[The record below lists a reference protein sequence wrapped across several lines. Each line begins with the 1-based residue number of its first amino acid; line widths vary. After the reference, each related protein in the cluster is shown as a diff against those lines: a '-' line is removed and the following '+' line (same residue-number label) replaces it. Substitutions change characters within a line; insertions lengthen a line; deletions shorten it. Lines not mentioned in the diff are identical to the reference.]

1 MADAEEET
9 EVTPPRLSA
18 SDFDIFAEKLLTHQ
32 LLLTALELHTELV
45 EAGLEIPRLRDFFSN
60 PGNFERQY
68 QTTTLSGS
76 AHSPV
81 IPRTSS
87 IATIDSLDDY
97 ARYSDDGA
105 RDTDEKVAVL
115 EFELRKAHETIKALR
130 GSLTEATETETPASE
145 SSHGENIDRDHS
157 SGGDSLRPH
166 EKRALNFLVNEYLL
180 KNGYRM
186 TSVTFS
192 DENADQDFDD
202 WDDVGLNTA
211 KPPDLLHLYR
221 DYGHHTVPEVML
233 VLKSVKEEKANLEAE
248 YAKLQEE
255 CKQLQEGI
263 GELKYENHTLNET
276 VEKLESEIKEIVNSS
291 HLTERASLSVEKS
304 IESSETDTDGV
315 TAEHISESTTKN
327 EDATDGTE
335 NNDAVE
341 ISERG
346 NVPNEE
352 GNGDAA
358 EKLQTSEDLGSKDP
372 EENLPDDG
380 SHQRNTADMELTQ
393 QKGDDPQVRTFSPSS
408 QPSGNEEKDQ
418 TSSRTTSSLF
428 RDTLLTFTHVQLEN
442 RLSNEVCKLSNA
454 DENVVLIVARCL
466 PHIVPNVL
474 LNKREELIPVILCS
488 AIHHP
493 AVKERDNLLHMLF
506 NLIKRPDEDQRQ
518 MIMSGCAAFA
528 QVVGP
533 TRIEAELL
541 PQWWEQIGH
550 KYVERRLLVA
560 EACGGLAPYL
570 PDYIRSSLVWSM
582 LKQML
587 SDDRNEAVRE
597 AVTKSLGLVVAF
609 MENVDKYQQ
618 AYELLEET
626 LFDPSEKVA
635 KTSREVF
642 LPSFA
647 AWAQDLDK
655 VESHLFT
662 SLISIVENALKDLE
676 QVHEL
681 SNDSEDT
688 EKVHKTF
695 EAIHDRLARSV
706 QVISSLI
713 PVLFA
718 SVLRTAPFSKK
729 PEEVER
735 YNVPVAPGRLLTPQS
750 PLTDIETIFGGNQAV
765 AFHVRR
771 FDKHVSEDH
780 FDSWDSLTWIHYE
793 CLPNLCDIVGKVHVS
808 LTDCVQQLISLF
820 RSLCITLGKPYSDK
834 KIKPFCMQRLNV
846 LSLDEEK
853 RESLLS
859 SASLPV
865 LAAGVLGCF
874 DSEDDMSELT
884 SLLRNSVIALAE
896 ASASLEGPI
905 IMYQELSTS
914 SRYLEVLIGVLWEIV
929 VHSSSL
935 VRCCAAP
942 LFTVLM
948 KGVDLDLISR
958 KVLPALVTLA
968 SDSQMSV
975 RTAAIPAFGAIV
987 ENVTDKMIL
996 EKVYVQFQSFLEDPQ
1011 YKDQHELQ
1019 ATMIRTFGKVAPH
1032 AEPHFRDE
1040 VLLPR
1045 LVVMATINNQSQD
1058 DTRRRE
1064 IALELMEAYVS
1075 LTCCFISIDVLN
1087 DYIIP
1092 GLRAVKQDIE
1102 ALAPE
1107 CEETVHVLL
1116 RECEV
1121 KADQKSLSH
1130 LPSSSKIGQE
1140 IKSTFI
1146 SGFHRLKDAQRPKMA
1161 DIFKKKD
1168 RFDS

>member
-1 MADAEEET
+1 
-9 EVTPPRLSA
+9 
-18 SDFDIFAEKLLTHQ
+18 
-32 LLLTALELHTELV
+32 
-45 EAGLEIPRLRDFFSN
+45 
-60 PGNFERQY
+60 
-68 QTTTLSGS
+68 
-76 AHSPV
+76 
-81 IPRTSS
+81 
-87 IATIDSLDDY
+87 
-97 ARYSDDGA
+97 
-105 RDTDEKVAVL
+105 
-115 EFELRKAHETIKALR
+115 
-130 GSLTEATETETPASE
+130 
-145 SSHGENIDRDHS
+145 
-157 SGGDSLRPH
+157 
-166 EKRALNFLVNEYLL
+166 
-180 KNGYRM
+180 
-186 TSVTFS
+186 
-192 DENADQDFDD
+192 
-202 WDDVGLNTA
+202 
-211 KPPDLLHLYR
+211 
-221 DYGHHTVPEVML
+221 ML

-248 YAKLQEE
+248 HAKLQEE
-255 CKQLQEGI
+255 CKRLQEEI

-276 VEKLESEIKEIVNSS
+276 VENLESELREMANSS
-291 HLTERASLSVEKS
+291 QTTVSASTSLIQNTSLSETSTDGVVTHTTEATAEEAIGNSHEVANVSERTDEHSEDDLDSKENVDTSEECVDGGNGTRIDDAEIDQGNTADVS
-304 IESSETDTDGV
+304 IESTQ
-315 TAEHISESTTKN
+315 
-327 EDATDGTE
+327 
-335 NNDAVE
+335 
-341 ISERG
+341 ERH
-346 NVPNEE
+346 
-352 GNGDAA
+352 D
-358 EKLQTSEDLGSKDP
+358 S
-372 EENLPDDG
+372 
-380 SHQRNTADMELTQ
+380 
-393 QKGDDPQVRTFSPSS
+393 PQVSPIP
-408 QPSGNEEKDQ
+408 PSPPADDSEEKEPEV
-418 TSSRTTSSLF
+418 TSSRVTSSSF
-428 RDTLLTFTHVQLEN
+428 RDALLSFTHVQLEN

-493 AVKERDNLLHMLF
+493 EVKERDNLLHMLF

-597 AVTKSLGLVVAF
+597 AVTKSLALVVAF
-609 MENVDKYQQ
+609 IENEDKYEQ
-618 AYELLEET
+618 AYELLVET
-626 LFDPSEKVA
+626 LFDSSEKVA
-635 KTSREVF
+635 KTSMDVF
-642 LPSFA
+642 LSSFA
-647 AWAQDLDK
+647 MWAQDLDK
-655 VESHLFT
+655 IESHLFI
-662 SLISIVENALKDLE
+662 SLISNLENTIKDLE
-676 QVHEL
+676 QVQEL
-681 SNDSEDT
+681 ANASEDI
-688 EKVHKTF
+688 EKVHKTL
-695 EAIHDRLARSV
+695 ETIQTRLPRCI
-706 QVISSLI
+706 QVITPLI
-713 PVLFA
+713 PALFA
-718 SVLRTAPFSKK
+718 SVLRTAPFAKK
-729 PEEVER
+729 PEDVER
-735 YNVPVAPGRLLTPQS
+735 YNVPVAPDRFLPPSS
-750 PLTDIETIFGGNQAV
+750 PLTNIETIFGGNQTV

-780 FDSWDSLTWIHYE
+780 FDSWDSLSWIHYE
-793 CLPNLCDIVGKVHVS
+793 CLPNLCEIVGKVHVS
-808 LTDCVQQLISLF
+808 LTDCVQKLILLF
-820 RSLCITLGKPYSDK
+820 RSLCITFGKPYSDK
-834 KIKPFCMQRLNV
+834 KIKPFCMERLNV
-846 LSLDEEK
+846 LALKDER
-853 RESLLS
+853 RERLLS

-874 DSEDDMSELT
+874 ESEEDTSELT
-884 SLLRNSVIALAE
+884 SLLRHSVIALAE
-896 ASASLEGPI
+896 ASAPLDGPL

-914 SRYLEVLIGVLWEIV
+914 SRYHDVLIGVLWEIV
-929 VHSSSL
+929 VHSNAS

-948 KGVDLDLISR
+948 KGVDLDSISR

-987 ENVTDKMIL
+987 ENVTDKTIL

-1058 DTRRRE
+1058 EDRRRE

-1075 LTCCFISIDVLN
+1075 LTCCFISIEVLN

-1107 CEETVHVLL
+1107 CEETVQLL
-1116 RECEV
+1116 LKECEV
-1121 KADQKSLSH
+1121 KADQKAFAH
-1130 LPSSSKIGQE
+1130 LAAGSKIGQE

-1146 SGFHRLKDAQRPKMA
+1146 SGFHRLKDAPRPKMA